1 LLALTFRRDFASQ
14 LIAGIAQRQELTPP
28 NGVRKG
34 KQTHHTIWRS
44 DMTTEPKTK
53 AKSSRGKA
61 QGKKPAGG
69 EGGATNAIE
78 LLKKD
83 HREVKGWFEEYEEA
97 TTDDEKA
104 ELSSKICLALKVHA
118 QIEEEIFYPQAR
130 EAVANDDL
138 LDQALVEHA
147 GAKQLIGQI
156 ESMTVGDELYD
167 AKVKVLGEQINHHVE
182 DEEEELFPEVE
193 DCDFDLDELGKKMAS
208 RKAELMAEMKK
219 SGAAARVR

>member
-1 LLALTFRRDFASQ
+1 
-14 LIAGIAQRQELTPP
+14 
-28 NGVRKG
+28 
-34 KQTHHTIWRS
+34 
-44 DMTTEPKTK
+44 MTTEPKTK
-53 AKSSRGKA
+53 AKSSPEKA
-61 QGKKPAGG
+61 QRKKPAGG

-130 EAVANDDL
+130 EAIANDDL

-193 DCDFDLDELGKKMAS
+193 DCDCDLDELGKKMAA

-219 SGAAARVR
+219 SGGVARVR

>member
-1 LLALTFRRDFASQ
+1 LLALTFRREFASQ
-14 LIAGIAQRQELTPP
+14 LIAGIAQRRELAPP

-34 KQTHHTIWRS
+34 KQTHHIIWRS

-53 AKSSRGKA
+53 AKSSPEKA

-83 HREVKGWFEEYEEA
+83 HREVKGWFEEYEET

-138 LDQALVEHA
+138 LNEALVEHA

-156 ESMTVGDELYD
+156 ESMTVGDQLYD

-182 DEEEELFPEVE
+182 DEEEELFPQVE
-193 DCDFDLDELGKKMAS
+193 DCDLDLDELGKKMAA

-219 SGAAARVR
+219 SGGAARVR

>member
-1 LLALTFRRDFASQ
+1 
-14 LIAGIAQRQELTPP
+14 
-28 NGVRKG
+28 
-34 KQTHHTIWRS
+34 
-44 DMTTEPKTK
+44 MTTEPKTN
-53 AKSSRGKA
+53 AKSSPEKA

-97 TTDDEKA
+97 KTDDEKA

-138 LDQALVEHA
+138 LNEALVEHA

-156 ESMTVGDELYD
+156 ESMTVGDQLYD

-182 DEEEELFPEVE
+182 DEEEELFPQVE
-193 DCDFDLDELGKKMAS
+193 DCDLDLDELGKKMAV
-208 RKAELMAEMKK
+208 RKAELMAAMKK
-219 SGAAARVR
+219 SGGAARVR